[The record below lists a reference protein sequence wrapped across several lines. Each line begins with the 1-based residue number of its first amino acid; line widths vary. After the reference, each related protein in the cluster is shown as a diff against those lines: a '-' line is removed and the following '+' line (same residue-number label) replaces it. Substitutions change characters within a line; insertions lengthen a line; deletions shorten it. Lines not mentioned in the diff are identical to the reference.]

1 MFQCQQLWID
11 MQRLRPKAAVLFYS
25 SSTTPERIDN
35 RRGRKTSFSRLGSI
49 SAPECTTAW
58 SCCILR
64 TGPAE
69 LSELHHLQKNDHIL
83 KAISLP
89 VYNHV
94 WLRGETL
101 HLCAE
106 RCFILQKKKSN
117 PRLKEEGAHQKQWLH
132 MHHWLVKSN
141 HQRGFLLWVG
151 VTLGKTV
158 GEEVTGTVCNKL
170 WISPPVKWAL
180 QRQGP
185 HRFQSDFCSMKMVIK
200 HKNNRPLHAIWFWF
214 WFC

>member
-106 RCFILQKKKSN
+106 RCFILQKKNQTPDWKRREHIRNSDCTCITDWSN
-117 PRLKEEGAHQKQWLH
+117 RTIKEDFCSELES
-132 MHHWLVKSN
+132 HW
-141 HQRGFLLWVG
+141 G
-151 VTLGKTV
+151 TV
-158 GEEVTGTVCNKL
+158 GGEVTGTVCNKL

>member
-106 RCFILQKKKSN
+106 RCFILQKKKIKPQTERGGSTS
-117 PRLKEEGAHQKQWLH
+117 ETVIAHASLIGQIEPSKRIFALSWSH
-132 MHHWLVKSN
+132 
-141 HQRGFLLWVG
+141 
-151 VTLGKTV
+151 T
-158 GEEVTGTVCNKL
+158 GENC
-170 WISPPVKWAL
+170 WRRSYW
-180 QRQGP
+180 
-185 HRFQSDFCSMKMVIK
+185 
-200 HKNNRPLHAIWFWF
+200 NRMQ
-214 WFC
+214 